1 MSENRKWFVNFLE
14 GNMKKEYK
22 APEMEVLDLKHQAP
36 LLSGS
41 NECTDGDY
49 CDELGFDIRSTDHP
63 KA

>member
-1 MSENRKWFVNFLE
+1 MN
-14 GNMKKEYK
+14 KKEYK

-63 KA
+63 KV